1 VIGMGSFSAWH
12 WVVVALVVL
21 ILFGRGKI
29 SETMGDFGKGIRSF
43 KKGGSE
49 VEYTSPLEPAEHLPA
64 VGQTPAE

>member
-1 VIGMGSFSAWH
+1 MGSFSAWH

-43 KKGGSE
+43 KKGVSE
-49 VEYTSPLEPAEHLPA
+49 VEASTVEELSTPPAAIEQKTA
-64 VGQTPAE
+64 